1 MENRNERM
9 TDRMNRTEYVHVMK
23 GMAISSRH
31 QVASD
36 GCMAEAS
43 WVAILEKT
51 GTEAISRHVNMFK
64 FFSLSKLSTDRSKG
78 SVCSPLKRSK
88 RSNGDAFKGGDDLWD
103 GVAVKK
109 KFYDRV
115 VVFRD

>member
-1 MENRNERM
+1 M

-23 GMAISSRH
+23 GMDMSSRH

-64 FFSLSKLSTDRSKG
+64 FFSLSKQVQGERLLPSLKCQTAT
-78 SVCSPLKRSK
+78 PLRAATIS
-88 RSNGDAFKGGDDLWD
+88 GT
-103 GVAVKK
+103 V
-109 KFYDRV
+109 
-115 VVFRD
+115 

>member
-64 FFSLSKLSTDRSKG
+64 FFSLSKQIQGERLLPSKK
-78 SVCSPLKRSK
+78 SQTATPLRAATIS
-88 RSNGDAFKGGDDLWD
+88 GT
-103 GVAVKK
+103 V
-109 KFYDRV
+109 
-115 VVFRD
+115 